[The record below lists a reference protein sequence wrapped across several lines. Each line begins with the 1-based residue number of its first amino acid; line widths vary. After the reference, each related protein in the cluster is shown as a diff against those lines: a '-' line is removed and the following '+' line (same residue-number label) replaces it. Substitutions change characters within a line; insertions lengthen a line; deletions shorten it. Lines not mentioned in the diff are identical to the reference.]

1 MHMPKSFCLL
11 VALFLGT
18 GLHLSAQFPDTLY
31 AGTASGAIRID
42 GLMDE
47 PDWGLVRG
55 ASGFF
60 QQFPM
65 DTCLAVGQ
73 TTVRVLHDKDFIY
86 VGGLM
91 YNLPD
96 ARRYVTPS
104 LRRDFRGEANDAIVV
119 VLDPFQDNTNAF
131 SFGVN
136 PFGVQREG
144 LIANGGNMSSDLD
157 LSWDNRWFAA
167 GKMYDGYW
175 IGEIAIPLKSLR
187 YREDSEMWNIKFYR
201 IDSEYGERS
210 VWPLTPRQFPIMNLA
225 YMNKLVWDTPLDK
238 PGSNIVAIPYLSA
251 NYSED
256 RLGGGDSKQSL
267 GIGGDA
273 KVGLGPS
280 LNLDLTINPD
290 FSQVE
295 VDQQVTNLDRFEIFF
310 PERRQFFLENAD
322 LFSNFGVERMRPFF
336 SRRIGVARDEST
348 GQNVQNPIYMGARLS
363 GKLGDDWRVGL
374 LNMQTARDRD
384 INQPSTNYTVAAL
397 QRKVFSRSNIG
408 FIAVNKSPFRDAII
422 ADSLGDDAFK
432 GNSVLGMDY
441 NLSSKDNTWTGK
453 AFFHHSFESDQPDKA
468 FATGAQIGY
477 GTNPYEVFLTAQ
489 WIGENYNPEV
499 GFARRVGYQRVASAS
514 WRNFYPKK
522 GIINRHGP
530 GFDFDVL
537 GNPVNGLTDWDV
549 NLMYRI
555 TFQSTAQFN
564 MRLRKEYVYL
574 TSPFDPTNT
583 GGQRLPA
590 DSDYAQYLFIG
601 NFTSN
606 FRKPLSFE
614 LETRSGEYYNGTR
627 LNLEGSLNYRIQP
640 YGTISVDITYNR
652 IRLPAPYADADLLLV
667 GPRFNL
673 TFSRSVFW
681 STFIQYNTQIENIN
695 INSRFQWR
703 FAPVSDLFVVYT
715 DNYFPSGL
723 VNKNRALVL
732 KMTYWLNV

>member
-1 MHMPKSFCLL
+1 MTK
-11 VALFLGT
+11 ALWLALALSLGA
-18 GLHLSAQFPDTLY
+18 LSRANAQSPDTLH
-31 AGTASGAIRID
+31 AGIATGTIRID

-47 PDWGLVRG
+47 PDWGQVRG

-65 DTCLAVGQ
+65 DSCLAVGQ
-73 TTVRVLHDKDFIY
+73 TVVRILHDEDYIY
-86 VGGLM
+86 IGAVM

-96 ARRYVTPS
+96 ERKYVTPS
-104 LRRDFRGEANDAIVV
+104 LRRDFRGEANDAIVIV
-119 VLDPFQDNTNAF
+119 FDPFQDNTNAF
-131 SFGVN
+131 QFGVN

-144 LIANGGNMSSDLD
+144 LVANGGNMSSDLD

-175 IGEIAIPLKSLR
+175 IGEIAVPLKSLR
-187 YREDSEMWNIKFYR
+187 YREGSDMWNIKMYR

-210 VWPLTPRQFPIMNLA
+210 VWPQTPRQFPIMNLA
-225 YMNKLVWDTPLDK
+225 YMNKLIWDVPLGK
-238 PGSNIVAIPYLSA
+238 AGSNIVAIPYISA

-256 RLGGGDSKQSL
+256 RISDKGISRGS

-273 KVGLGPS
+273 KIGVGPS
-280 LNLDLTINPD
+280 LNLDLTVNPD

-295 VDQQVTNLDRFEIFF
+295 VDEQVTNLDRFEIFF

-336 SRRIGVARDEST
+336 SRRIGVARDEET

-363 GKLGDDWRVGL
+363 GKLNDDWRVGL
-374 LNMQTARDRD
+374 LNMQTARDRS

-408 FIAVNKSPFRDAII
+408 LIAINKSPIRDQII
-422 ADSLGDDAFK
+422 ADTLGESAFDH
-432 GNSVLGMDY
+432 NRVMGMDY

-453 AFFHHSFESDQPDKA
+453 AFYHQSFDPNQPDNA
-468 FATGAQIGY
+468 FATGAEMSY
-477 GTNPYEVFLTAQ
+477 GTNPLEIFVTSQ

-499 GFARRVGYQRVASAS
+499 GYARRTGYRRVASAS

-555 TFQSTAQFN
+555 SFQNTSMFN
-564 MRLRKEYVYL
+564 MRLRREYIFL
-574 TSPFDPTNT
+574 TSAFDPTNT
-583 GGQRLPA
+583 GGKALPA
-590 DSDYAQYLFIG
+590 NSEYFQNLVIASY
-601 NFTSN
+601 TSN
-606 FRKPLSFE
+606 FRKPLSVE
-614 LETRSGEYYNGTR
+614 LETRSGAYYNGTR
-627 LNLEGSLNYRIQP
+627 INLSGSLNYRIQP
-640 YGTISVDITYNR
+640 YGAISVDFSYNR
-652 IRLPAPYADADLLLV
+652 IRLPAPYADANLLLV

-673 TFSRSVFW
+673 TFSKSVFW
-681 STFIQYNTQIENIN
+681 TTFIQYNNQIDNIN

-703 FAPVSDLFVVYT
+703 FAPVSDLFIVYT
-715 DNYFPSGL
+715 DNYFPDGL
-723 VNKNRALVL
+723 VNKNRALVF